1 MPLRI
6 TTPLIGGS
14 NMNQKQNFLKGFFSE
29 NPILVSMLGLCP
41 TLAITDK
48 FENALGMGLAIL
60 FVLVLSNLFIS
71 LLRKIT
77 PNEIRIPIF
86 ILVVATFVTI
96 TDMVMA
102 AFLPALHQ
110 TLGIFIPLIV
120 VNCII
125 LGRAEAYASKNGVWD
140 SVVDGAGMAIGYTM
154 ILALIAFIREL
165 MGTGII
171 TIWKDLKIDFNAL
184 VGRDIPFFTDFFVS
198 KAGAYVVLGI
208 LFGVV
213 AAIKAKKKAGA
224 TK

>member
-1 MPLRI
+1 
-6 TTPLIGGS
+6 
-14 NMNQKQNFLKGFFSE
+14 MNQKQNFLKGLTSE

-48 FENALGMGLAIL
+48 FENALGMGLAVL
-60 FVLVLSNLFIS
+60 FVLVMSNIFIS

-96 TDMVMA
+96 VDMVMLA
-102 AFLPALHQ
+102 YLPALHA

-125 LGRAEAYASKNGVWD
+125 LGRAEAFASKNDVV
-140 SVVDGAGMAIGYTM
+140 SSIVDGVGMAIGYTM
-154 ILALIAFIREL
+154 ILALIAFIREFL
-165 MGTGII
+165 GTGII
-171 TIWKDLKIDFNAL
+171 TIWKDLKIDFNSL
-184 VGRDIPFFTDFFVS
+184 VGTDIPYFTTFFTS
-198 KAGAYVVLGI
+198 KAGAYIVLGV

-213 AAIKAKKKAGA
+213 AAITMKKKARE